1 MEFIDVVKLR
11 ESTRKFSDEVVP
23 EDVLTKILEVGRLAP
38 TAKNY
43 QPYKIF
49 VVRSSE
55 GINKMDNCTMC
66 RYNANTVLIICGDKD
81 TAWSDGEDNS
91 IIMDPTIVAT
101 HIMLAA
107 TNYGVDNIWIKLF
120 DKNKIRE
127 EFNIPDN
134 LEIVCLMPLGYRRED
149 YKGSPWHNMR
159 KELEEVVTYM

>member
-1 MEFIDVVKLR
+1 MEFIDVVTKR
-11 ESTRKFSDEVVP
+11 ESVRKFNDEVVP
-23 EDVLTKILEVGRLAP
+23 TDVLNKILEVGRIAP
-38 TAKNY
+38 TAKNF

-55 GINKMDNCTMC
+55 GIQKMDNCTMC

-81 TAWSDGEDNS
+81 TAWNDGVENS

-107 TNYGVDNIWIKLF
+107 TNYGVDNIWIKLY
-120 DKNKIRE
+120 DENKLRE

-134 LEIVCLMPLGYRRED
+134 LKVVCLMPLGYRRED
-149 YKGSPWHNMR
+149 YKGSPWHNIR
-159 KELEEVVTYM
+159 KELDEVVTYI